1 MKGVLFNVAED
12 VVDETV
18 SDAAWDQ
25 ALGHCC
31 LAGVYT
37 SLGDYPDEE
46 LAAIVAAL
54 SERTGMSPAQVLHH
68 VGVHGYRH
76 LVARQP
82 DLVEGINDL
91 GSLLHHLEHVI
102 HPEVAKLQP
111 AAEPPSFTVTDLA
124 PGTWM
129 VEYRSRR
136 HLCQLAEGL
145 ISGAA
150 NGFGTPCSTE
160 QTSCAQLGADHCTIL
175 VTVGG

>member
-31 LAGVYT
+31 LDGVYT

-46 LAAIVAAL
+46 LAAIVAAAL
-54 SERTGMSPAQVLHH
+54 GAHRACHPTRCCTTSGCTATATWST
-68 VGVHGYRH
+68 
-76 LVARQP
+76 RQP
-82 DLVEGINDL
+82 DLVEGITDL

-111 AAEPPSFTVTDLA
+111 DRRTAVVHGDRPRPRDLA
-124 PGTWM
+124 WSSTG
-129 VEYRSRR
+129 R
-136 HLCQLAEGL
+136 
-145 ISGAA
+145 AA
-150 NGFGTPCSTE
+150 
-160 QTSCAQLGADHCTIL
+160 TSASWPRA
-175 VTVGG
+175 